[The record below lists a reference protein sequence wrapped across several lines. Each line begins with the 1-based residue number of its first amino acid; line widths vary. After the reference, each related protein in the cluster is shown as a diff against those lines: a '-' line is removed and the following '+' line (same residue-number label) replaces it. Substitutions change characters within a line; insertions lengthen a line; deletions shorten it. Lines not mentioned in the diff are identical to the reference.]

1 MSNTTLS
8 EISKAQLSA
17 NTTLS
22 ANLGKADNIYS
33 DIHTAAEEDID
44 TLVATAFEKLRS
56 TGFDG
61 VTGLEI
67 NQVANMQ
74 KAIDTYVADIQSALS
89 PLNASDATEA
99 FGNQMNK
106 AIQEFVVAVKGSCEG
121 IITNMNAFKK
131 DLEEIKKAMQ
141 AKAQTV
147 NTSMNNVSNN
157 LTSSKSSWTYS
168 GESN

>member
-8 EISKAQLSA
+8 EVSKAQLSA

-22 ANLGKADNIYS
+22 TNLGKANDIYNGINAQA
-33 DIHTAAEEDID
+33 DEDID
-44 TLVATAFEKLRS
+44 SLVSSAFDKLRS

-67 NQVANMQ
+67 NQVSNMQ
-74 KAIDTYVADIQSALS
+74 KAIDTYVGDIQSALA

-141 AKAQTV
+141 AKAQSV
-147 NTSMNNVSNN
+147 NTNINNVSNN